1 MSEPVSF
8 ISKSEHEEREHAAPL
23 EAAPVET
30 VESGEMRAGV
40 ESAIEAIRPAL
51 QMDGGD
57 VTLVNVDEETGVVDI
72 ELIGACV
79 GCPASTMTL
88 KAGIERILKD
98 RVPGITEVNAPG
110 LEPAFDY

>member
-1 MSEPVSF
+1 
-8 ISKSEHEEREHAAPL
+8 
-23 EAAPVET
+23 
-30 VESGEMRAGV
+30 MRAGV
-40 ESAIEAIRPAL
+40 ESAIDAIRPAL